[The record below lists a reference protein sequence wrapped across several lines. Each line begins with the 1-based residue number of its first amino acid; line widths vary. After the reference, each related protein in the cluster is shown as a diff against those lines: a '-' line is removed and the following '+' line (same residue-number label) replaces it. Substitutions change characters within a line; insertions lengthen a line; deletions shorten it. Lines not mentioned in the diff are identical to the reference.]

1 MPSNEHR
8 TPLLPPLPQSES
20 SAFRETALHWI
31 GDPAVREAV
40 RRAGKVFNDGFMETS
55 RGGTTPDEPFPR
67 AEVRA
72 IVADLRHTTGYCD
85 QLGKD
90 ILESAD
96 PDPEEQELGEYLRKV
111 AARLN
116 RIVSEIEGRL
126 T

>member
-8 TPLLPPLPQSES
+8 TPLLPSLPQSES

-31 GDPAVREAV
+31 GDPAVR
-40 RRAGKVFNDGFMETS
+40 RAGEVFNDGFMETS
-55 RGGTTPDEPFPR
+55 RGDTTPDEPFPR

-72 IVADLRHTTGYCD
+72 IVADLRYTTGYCD
-85 QLGKD
+85 HLGKD